1 MILSSANAFRAK
13 NLKWIT
19 LPLCLYVN
27 THFQIS
33 PAYLFFISFSGFV
46 FRFYSVFW
54 TSEVLSVQ
62 TEIIKEA
69 INTP

>member
-33 PAYLFFISFSGFV
+33 PAYHDGFLWSNKTLMV
-46 FRFYSVFW
+46 
-54 TSEVLSVQ
+54 
-62 TEIIKEA
+62 
-69 INTP
+69 ND